1 MTADRCDQPEDW
13 LPYELAFVG
22 GYCDAG
28 SFVLT
33 KTFTGHVTGNLVLAA
48 VAIAAHDWRSL
59 LAHSSA
65 IGAFIFAT
73 LLSMLVMRRLQLWPY
88 ERMLASAMFIEA
100 VLIAFASLVTVS
112 GTLPRLELFLILMS
126 FGLGLQNGVFTSA
139 GGIGVHTTYITG
151 VITSL
156 LSAGTKAAVGEEL
169 TPATTKRN
177 PNLGLLGRIWITFV
191 LGAGCGA
198 AMVSH
203 FKSLGLLGAT
213 VLLGLFSLSEAQQ

>member
-1 MTADRCDQPEDW
+1 MADRCAKPEDW

-48 VAIAAHDWRSL
+48 IAMAAHDWRSL

-65 IGAFIFAT
+65 IGAFLFAT
-73 LLSMLVMRRLQLWPY
+73 VLSMLVLRRLQSWPSAP
-88 ERMLASAMFIEA
+88 MFASAMFIEA
-100 VLIAFASLVTVS
+100 ILIACASLVTTS
-112 GTLPRLELFLILMS
+112 DALSRLELFLVLMS
-126 FGLGLQNGVFTSA
+126 FGLGLQNGALTRV

-156 LSAGTKAAVGEEL
+156 LSAETKAPVAETL
-169 TPATTKRN
+169 TSTTTKSD
-177 PNLGLLGRIWITFV
+177 PDLGLLGRIWITFV
-191 LGAGCGA
+191 LGAGSGA

-203 FKSLGLLGAT
+203 FKSHGLLGAA
-213 VLLGLFSLSEAQQ
+213 VLLGLFSLVEVRQ

>member
-1 MTADRCDQPEDW
+1 MADRCAKPEDW

-48 VAIAAHDWRSL
+48 IAIAAHDWRSL

-65 IGAFIFAT
+65 IGAFLFAT
-73 LLSMLVMRRLQLWPY
+73 VLSMLVMRRLQSWPSK
-88 ERMLASAMFIEA
+88 RMLASAMFIEA
-100 VLIAFASLVTVS
+100 ILIADASLITTS
-112 GTLPRLELFLILMS
+112 NTLPRLELFLVLMS
-126 FGLGLQNGVFTSA
+126 FGLGLQNGALTRV

-156 LSAGTKAAVGEEL
+156 LSAETKAAVAETL
-169 TPATTKRN
+169 TSATTK
-177 PNLGLLGRIWITFV
+177 PDPDLGLLGRIWITFV
-191 LGAGCGA
+191 LGAGSGA

-203 FKSLGLLGAT
+203 FKSLGLLGAS
-213 VLLGLFSLSEAQQ
+213 VLLGLFSLIEVQQ